1 MKDTKKIPAAIC
13 MVKESIESRK
23 MIFNLA
29 KMILKQNMQA
39 HILV

>member
-29 KMILKQNMQA
+29 KNEEIIYNVF
-39 HILV
+39 IF

>member
-29 KMILKQNMQA
+29 KNDFKTNLPV
-39 HILV
+39 HISD